1 MRAWTGC
8 CERLSHGIL
17 MNHPSSLPR
26 RALLRGAAGVML
38 AGSLPILAACNRT
51 PSLTVH
57 GTDITGADFAQD
69 FSLKAA
75 EGGVRTL
82 ADFRGKLVMIFFGF
96 TQCPDV
102 CPTAL
107 VRASEI
113 KRLLGPDG
121 DALQVIFIT
130 IDPARDTP
138 EVLAGYTA
146 AFDPSF
152 LGLYGDQAT
161 TDKTVKDFRMYAR
174 KVETGNSY
182 TMDHTS
188 LSYLYDTNGKLRV
201 LLRHEQS
208 AQECVEDIRQVMANT

>member
-1 MRAWTGC
+1 
-8 CERLSHGIL
+8 
-17 MNHPSSLPR
+17 MNHFPSLSR
-26 RALLRGAAGVML
+26 RTLLRGAAGVLL
-38 AGSLPILAACNRT
+38 AAGVPLLAACNRQ

-69 FSLKAA
+69 FALKDPS
-75 EGGVRTL
+75 GQVRTL
-82 ADFRGKLVMIFFGF
+82 ADFHGKLVLIFFGF

-107 VRASEI
+107 VRAAEI
-113 KRLLGPDG
+113 RRLLGADG
-121 DALQVIFIT
+121 ERLQVIFIT
-130 IDPARDTP
+130 IDPERDSP
-138 EVLAGYTA
+138 EVLGAYTT

-201 LLRHEQS
+201 LLRHDQS
-208 AQECVEDIRQVMANT
+208 AQECAEDIRAVMAHT